1 MRENTFML
9 EFETKMQLHST
20 RYSALMRLCALI
32 GLFALTSCV
41 PEVVKYNDE
50 GNTEYD
56 QQAYDEALDA
66 YRLAQVSEPDLP
78 EPYYNAANTYN
89 RQGDVTGTA
98 LQTEQALKSAETD
111 LQSQTWYNLGNAYF
125 DAQQWSQAVDA
136 YKQAL
141 RINPNDADAKHNLE
155 LALKAIQDQQT
166 QDEEEQQQ
174 DQQEN
179 TKQNEQDN
187 SEEESNSEPGADES
201 PSQIP
206 EANDQDSQQANEEIQ
221 EMTPEQAR
229 QLLEA
234 LLGDS
239 ETLQEHLQKYFVA
252 PGDAPEED
260 W

>member
-1 MRENTFML
+1 MEYEN
-9 EFETKMQLHST
+9 KMHLRIK
-20 RYSALMRLCALI
+20 RYNSLMRLFALI

-50 GNTEYD
+50 GNTEYE
-56 QQAYDEALDA
+56 QAAYDEALDA

-89 RQGDVTGTA
+89 RQGDVAGTA

-111 LQSQTWYNLGNAYF
+111 LQSQAWYNLGNAYF

-141 RINPNDADAKHNLE
+141 RLNPDDADAKHNLE

-166 QDEEEQQQ
+166 QDEENQQQ

-179 TKQNEQDN
+179 TDQNEQDN
-187 SEEESNSEPGADES
+187 SEEESNNEQGTEES

-206 EANDQDSQQANEEIQ
+206 ESNDQDNSQQTNEETQ

-239 ETLQEHLQKYFVA
+239 ETLQEHLQKNFVA
-252 PGDAPEED
+252 PGSTPEED